1 MKRFINIL
9 LTTACAAVLFSC
21 THEYAF
27 KSNSYVMLG
36 ETSFSVKED
45 VGKVYIPVSAYN
57 SKTYQGSVF
66 FKVNNGTAI
75 EGSDFTVEPA
85 NGVLSF
91 DGNGTESIV
100 ISVIEHPGVL
110 TGTLKFSLELTGV
123 TGDITDIGGVY
134 SATVEIKDNDVVVD
148 WDFVAGKWNATD
160 DGSSYYDVEI
170 KQVTETT
177 LKLVNIW
184 DEGSSIDGTISFDKT
199 NNSASIVFE
208 GGQVV
213 YTSGS
218 YGPCGIYGVSGGSL
232 TDCPAT
238 VTSGGIVIG
247 PWYAIILTGQYAG
260 YNFSGEGGGYGG
272 YTVLTK

>member
-1 MKRFINIL
+1 MV
-9 LTTACAAVLFSC
+9 A
-21 THEYAF
+21 
-27 KSNSYVMLG
+27 
-36 ETSFSVKED
+36 
-45 VGKVYIPVSAYN
+45 
-57 SKTYQGSVF
+57 
-66 FKVNNGTAI
+66 
-75 EGSDFTVEPA
+75 
-85 NGVLSF
+85 
-91 DGNGTESIV
+91 
-100 ISVIEHPGVL
+100 
-110 TGTLKFSLELTGV
+110 
-123 TGDITDIGGVY
+123 
-134 SATVEIKDNDVVVD
+134 
-148 WDFVAGKWNATD
+148 WDFVAGKWNDTD
-160 DGSSYYDVEI
+160 NGSSYYDVEI

-184 DEGSSIDGTISFDKT
+184 DEGSSIDGTISFDKA

>member
-160 DGSSYYDVEI
+160 NGSSYYDVEI

-184 DEGSSIDGTISFDKT
+184 DEGSSIDGTISFDKA